1 MTILNILSV
10 AIIMT
15 FLTAFILFIMAFI
28 DLGFKIILVDDPNQ
42 IFEIIKNQKKK
53 YQMIMKGLFNNDYS
67 RRI

>member
-42 IFEIIKNQKKK
+42 ILK
-53 YQMIMKGLFNNDYS
+53 
-67 RRI
+67 

>member
-10 AIIMT
+10 VIIMT
-15 FLTAFILFIMAFI
+15 FLTAFILFIMVFI

-53 YQMIMKGLFNNDYS
+53 YQMIMKGLFKK
-67 RRI
+67 